1 MKLLILIALCAVPAL
16 GNKLPTIVGGRDVNP
31 PGKWPWQASLQF
43 RSSNSHTCGGSLIS
57 TNWVLCAAHCVGS
70 GASRLQIVLGMHDRT
85 TQRQG
90 SPKKYMISS
99 ITRHPQYSQ
108 SGSQGFPNDIAVI
121 RLSTAAT
128 LNNFVAPITLAA
140 SNAGDFVGSDCWIT
154 GWGRL
159 YGNGPLPNIL
169 QEANIDVLSQSECQG
184 FWGSRIKG
192 YHVCLGDKANSRK
205 GACNGDSG
213 GPLVCK
219 TGSSWTLVGV
229 TSWGR
234 AGCSTQSPSVYARVS
249 YFRSWINQQTGI

>member
-70 GASRLQIVLGMHDRT
+70 GASRLQIVFGMHDRT

-140 SNAGDFVGSDCWIT
+140 STAGDFVGSDCWIT
-154 GWGRL
+154 GWGSSTEMDL
-159 YGNGPLPNIL
+159 
-169 QEANIDVLSQSECQG
+169 CQT
-184 FWGSRIKG
+184 SCRRPT
-192 YHVCLGDKANSRK
+192 LM
-205 GACNGDSG
+205 
-213 GPLVCK
+213 
-219 TGSSWTLVGV
+219 SSL
-229 TSWGR
+229 
-234 AGCSTQSPSVYARVS
+234 SPSARVS
-249 YFRSWINQQTGI
+249 GEAASRDIMFVSETRLTQEREHAMVILVVLSCARLVPPGPLLE